1 MFIYF
6 LKNGFDK
13 YVIFDKFKIKNM
25 KFIFSV
31 IMLYV

>member
-1 MFIYF
+1 MDLINIY
-6 LKNGFDK
+6 LESN
-13 YVIFDKFKIKNM
+13 VIFDKFKIKNM